1 MINKE
6 RHEKLAFKQI
16 VRLEWMDRTLNLVLA
31 GLSEKEI
38 RADLDWYLSTQMQKG
53 GEGAIRN
60 KATYGMTICL
70 LSCWFREDAELD
82 SFRKDLLAAAKRTDQ
97 SHWLPLHMALLCA
110 SNPFFMQV
118 CFQVGKLY
126 SLQDQISS
134 SQVYNRMKDIYG
146 DKETT
151 ARNTRY
157 AIRTLVSWGMI
168 KDISGKK
175 GLYGKGENCEIY
187 DKKTIALLLEGIL
200 LSLPDERSEIN
211 SLQKNDS
218 MFSFSFD
225 YMSAGML
232 SSLSNGRI
240 VNINFGLS
248 NEFVS
253 ISQHC

>member
-1 MINKE
+1 MKNN

-38 RADLDWYLSTQMQKG
+38 RTDLDRYMATQMQKG

-60 KATYGMTICL
+60 KATYGMTIGL
-70 LSCWFREDAELD
+70 LSCWFREDAELGP
-82 SFRKDLLAAAKRTDQ
+82 FRNDLLAVAKRTDQ
-97 SHWLPLHMALLCA
+97 SHWLPLHMALMCA

-118 CFQVGKLY
+118 CFQIGKLF

-168 KDISGKK
+168 QDVSGKK
-175 GLYGKGENCEIY
+175 GLYSRGANSEIY
-187 DKKTIALLLEGIL
+187 DKKTIALLLEGTL

-218 MFSFSFD
+218 LFSFSFD
-225 YMSAGML
+225 FMSAGML

-240 VNINFGLS
+240 LSINYGLS
-248 NEFVS
+248 NEFVEIKQAS
-253 ISQHC
+253 V

>member
-1 MINKE
+1 MKNN

-38 RADLDWYLSTQMQKG
+38 RTDLDRYMATQMQKG

-60 KATYGMTICL
+60 KATYGMTIGL
-70 LSCWFREDAELD
+70 LSCWFREDAELGP
-82 SFRKDLLAAAKRTDQ
+82 FRNDLLAVAKRTDQ
-97 SHWLPLHMALLCA
+97 SHWLPLHMALMCA

-118 CFQVGKLY
+118 CFQIGKLF

-168 KDISGKK
+168 QDVSGKK
-175 GLYGKGENCEIY
+175 GLYSRGATSAIY
-187 DKKTIALLLEGIL
+187 DKKTIALLL
-200 LSLPDERSEIN
+200 
-211 SLQKNDS
+211 
-218 MFSFSFD
+218 
-225 YMSAGML
+225 
-232 SSLSNGRI
+232 
-240 VNINFGLS
+240 
-248 NEFVS
+248 
-253 ISQHC
+253 